1 MIKETI
7 KYTDFNGNERS
18 EDLYFHLSKADL
30 IELQAKYR
38 GGLKGFLERIVA
50 EQDTEKV
57 YALLTELIMMSCG
70 KRSDDGSRFIKNEQI
85 REEFKSSEAF
95 SEIIMS
101 FFTDV
106 EKLTAFINGII
117 PHDLADQLAKMGQ
130 APTPSPGISPD
141 RPTEDPKDWNVF
153 EGPGAAT
160 QSMKEPPSG
169 ALSDQPAGRVLTA
182 VEIREM
188 DPVDLQRGLVEG
200 RYKLS

>member
-70 KRSDDGSRFIKNEQI
+70 KRSDDGSRFIKNDQI

-130 APTPSPGISPD
+130 APDPRPGISPD

-160 QSMKEPPSG
+160 QSMKEPPAG
-169 ALSDQPAGRVLTA
+169 ALSDQPVGRVLTE